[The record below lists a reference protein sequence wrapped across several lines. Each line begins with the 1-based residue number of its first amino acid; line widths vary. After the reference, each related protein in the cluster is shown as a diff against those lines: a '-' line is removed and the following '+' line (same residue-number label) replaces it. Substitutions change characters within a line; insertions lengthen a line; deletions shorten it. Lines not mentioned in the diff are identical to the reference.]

1 MACAT
6 ARVGRHNLRNL
17 IMTRGLIVLAT
28 VAAMGAAMGAAT
40 LPAQAGGN
48 GGAVAAGVIGGLA
61 VGGLLGAAAAQP
73 RYYAPAPVY
82 VAPPPSRCYWARG
95 EPVWDGYRGAWVRP
109 RVQVCD

>member
-1 MACAT
+1 
-6 ARVGRHNLRNL
+6 
-17 IMTRGLIVLAT
+17 MTRGLIVLAT
-28 VAAMGAAMGAAT
+28 VAAMGAAT

-61 VGGLLGAAAAQP
+61 VGGLLGAAAAQQP
-73 RYYAPAPVY
+73 RYAPEPVY
-82 VAPPPSRCYWARG
+82 VAPPPPRCYWSRG

>member
-1 MACAT
+1 
-6 ARVGRHNLRNL
+6 
-17 IMTRGLIVLAT
+17 MTRGLIVLVTA
-28 VAAMGAAMGAAT
+28 AAMGAAT
-40 LPAQAGGN
+40 LPAPAQAGN

-82 VAPPPSRCYWARG
+82 VAPPPPSCYWTRG
-95 EPVWDGYRGAWVRP
+95 EPVWDAYRGVWVRP